1 MKTQRDLNIEYWG
14 RVHDMC
20 TAYNKKHGTDVK
32 PWDCVKY
39 DGRPCL
45 NPVFVGQLDLYDL
58 AVTILEGKPVFVGD
72 KIFLKADGKEYTV
85 YGPVDISSFTW
96 TPPSPKLTPIY
107 DDFKLPGNI
116 ISNPNFNKL
125 HLVDWDKVENFSDVK
140 LILQAVQFSFG
151 PEHKHFDKIKHL
163 LSEEI

>member
-1 MKTQRDLNIEYWG
+1 
-14 RVHDMC
+14 MC